1 MSKPII
7 RRISRPIRVGD
18 VIVGGDAAVI
28 VQSMTKTD
36 TRDTRATIDQIAQLA
51 DKGCEI
57 IRLAIPDMEAAES
70 LARIK
75 TSSKIP
81 IIADIHFDYRLAIAA
96 VEAGVHGLRLNPGN
110 ISNAGHIASVVR
122 AAKERQ
128 VPIRVGVNA
137 GSLPKAPAGDMSR
150 VERMVDAALTEVGL
164 LESLDFEMIKVS
176 LKAFDVP
183 TTVEAYRAI
192 AQRIPYPLHVG
203 ITEAGL
209 PWEGGIRSAV
219 GLGALLEEGI
229 GDTVR
234 VSLTTH
240 DVCLEVACAFEIL
253 RSLGLRERGPT
264 LVSCPTCG
272 RCEHDVVDLAHQVEK
287 RLRNRGENIKV
298 AVMGCVVNGPGEARD
313 ADVGVACGKGKGVIF
328 KKGKKVRIVD
338 ECDYLEALM
347 NEVLSL
353 CSDVHGAAKLGES
366 GADDS

>member
-1 MSKPII
+1 
-7 RRISRPIRVGD
+7 
-18 VIVGGDAAVI
+18 
-28 VQSMTKTD
+28 MTKTD
-36 TRDTRATIDQIAQLA
+36 TRDVAATLAQIRDLEACGCDIVRVAVPDTDAARALRGIVE
-51 DKGCEI
+51 GSS
-57 IRLAIPDMEAAES
+57 IPV
-70 LARIK
+70 
-75 TSSKIP
+75 
-81 IIADIHFDYRLAIAA
+81 IADIHFDYRLAIAA
-96 VEAGVHGLRLNPGN
+96 IEAGVHGLRLNPGN
-110 ISNAGHIASVVR
+110 ITDAGHIASVVR

-137 GSLPKAPAGDMSR
+137 GSLPKASAGDMSR
-150 VERMVDAALTEVGL
+150 VERMVDAALTEVRL

-209 PWEGGIRSAV
+209 PWAGAIRSAV

-229 GDTVR
+229 GDAVR

-253 RSLGLRERGPT
+253 KSLGLRERGPT

-272 RCEHDVVDLAHQVEK
+272 RCEHDVVSLALQVEK
-287 RLRNRGENIKV
+287 RLQALDESIKV

-328 KKGKKVRIVD
+328 KKGKKVKTVD
-338 ECDYLEALM
+338 ESDYLEALM
-347 NEVLSL
+347 DEVLSL
-353 CSDVHGAAKLGES
+353 CSHAHGTGGMEEPGS
-366 GADDS
+366 GDY